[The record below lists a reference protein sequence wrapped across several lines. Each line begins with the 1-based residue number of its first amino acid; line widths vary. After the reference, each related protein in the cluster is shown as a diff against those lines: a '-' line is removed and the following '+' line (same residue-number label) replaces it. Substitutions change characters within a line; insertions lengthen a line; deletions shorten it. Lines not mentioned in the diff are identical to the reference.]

1 MKNIINAIMKRY
13 YEEDKEVLWEF
24 NFHGDLYDCYAGT
37 KGIYRSK
44 KDGVCFYAAHHIN
57 ELERTGP
64 NYLVILPEDIV
75 AEALTKKYTKFYGGA
90 EHYEID
96 PEYYLMEA
104 RYIY

>member
-1 MKNIINAIMKRY
+1 MESMMKRY

-44 KDGVCFYAAHHIN
+44 KDGVCFYAAHHTN
-57 ELERTGP
+57 
-64 NYLVILPEDIV
+64 LVLLPEDIA
-75 AEALTKKYTKFYGGA
+75 AEALTKKYTKFYGGD

-96 PEYYLMEA
+96 PEYYLIAA
-104 RYIY
+104 RYIE